1 MKVVLESRYFECTST
16 FRCPSTY
23 YSIHLELT
31 FCLQIWIINSRIV
44 GGDWC
49 DQIGKYHLS
58 SNTYLFISDF
68 KNLVTYVCTI
78 CFSKNISNEN
88 KLGKMYCK
96 LYLIITLY
104 WRQNSAKCFE
114 TAHTYL
120 LAWFIYWNVWV
131 HKGILFESWRELS
144 IVCHLW
150 LMA

>member
-1 MKVVLESRYFECTST
+1 MVCSNW
-16 FRCPSTY
+16 
-23 YSIHLELT
+23 
-31 FCLQIWIINSRIV
+31 QIPPN
-44 GGDWC
+44 
-49 DQIGKYHLS
+49 LS

-78 CFSKNISNEN
+78 SFSKNISNEN

-120 LAWFIYWNVWV
+120 LAWFIYWNLWV

-144 IVCHLW
+144 IVCHQCLIFEHGFWNFGFGYKCLGHSVFGFGFRLQKIDEFYENLW
-150 LMA
+150 P

>member
-1 MKVVLESRYFECTST
+1 MKVVLKSRYFECTST
-16 FRCPSTY
+16 FRWPTTY
-23 YSIHLELT
+23 YSIHLELNMNYK
-31 FCLQIWIINSRIV
+31 FKNC
-44 GGDWC
+44 GWC

-78 CFSKNISNEN
+78 SFSKNISNEN

-120 LAWFIYWNVWV
+120 LAWSIYWNLWV
-131 HKGILFESWRELS
+131 HKGTLFESWRELS